1 MILVKL
7 CNRADRRYD
16 WDRRANHMDAEEI
29 IVAIK
34 KRRDDCWDRQIDS
47 EADFARAMAD
57 EYDQLLIEIGAIT
70 PEEAKSA

>member
-1 MILVKL
+1 
-7 CNRADRRYD
+7 
-16 WDRRANHMDAEEI
+16 MDAEEI